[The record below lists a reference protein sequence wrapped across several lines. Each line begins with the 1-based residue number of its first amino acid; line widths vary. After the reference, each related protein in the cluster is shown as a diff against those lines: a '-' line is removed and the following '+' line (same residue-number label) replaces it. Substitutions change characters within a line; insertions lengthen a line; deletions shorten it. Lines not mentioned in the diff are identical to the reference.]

1 MLRLT
6 LSNLWSRKRRL
17 TGAAVAI
24 VIGVAFLFATLT
36 VSDTLR
42 AGFDDVFT
50 AGTAGTDVVVR
61 SATEIGSESA
71 VQRGLV
77 PESVADRLLAIDG
90 VEQVVSAYEGTGQ
103 IVGRDGQRVGGDGP
117 PANATGWIDDAEL
130 TAWRIAEGRAP
141 ASAGE
146 VVIDRASART
156 GGLAVG
162 DRTTVM
168 VPGPEPVTVVGIA
181 TFDGADSQGPATFVM
196 FDPETAQRLLVGDDD
211 RASSLL
217 IAAGEG
223 VSPDALAARIA
234 GELPAD
240 LEALTG
246 AELAA
251 DQLADVEGDFL
262 GFVRFFLTAFA
273 GVALVVAAF
282 GISTTLTIVAAQ
294 RTRESA
300 LLRALGGTRRQVLV
314 ASLVESA
321 LLGAVASAAGLG
333 VGWVLGV
340 GLRALLAGFGIDL
353 PGSGLVVDTASVV
366 TAIAAGTLVTIVAGL
381 APAVRASRV
390 EPLAALRD
398 VAIDRSGRSV
408 PRAVAGAI
416 LAVAG
421 GALVVA
427 AASAAMVGLGV
438 LALLGG
444 IVLAGPVLVGPI
456 VGVLGAPVRRL
467 RGEPGRLAVANATRN
482 PARTASTATGLLV
495 GTAVVAL
502 FTSLGA
508 SVTASIDES
517 VSESFGGDLVVS
529 GESFSGAAL
538 DPELAPSLAA
548 VDGVEHVSAISVVP
562 ALVGGSDVGPLAVD
576 PAEFEPLLDVG
587 VVEGD
592 LASMGVGELAV
603 STGLAAERGWTLG
616 RTVPVAFANGDVV
629 PATVAAVYDVTGV
642 MGDVIM
648 HRDDWTPRARG
659 AGDVVVMIGLADGA
673 DRAATTAEVA
683 DLAESFGAPAPQTRE
698 QYVDDVAAQVDQLL
712 GLVYGLLALAV
723 LIALIGIGNA
733 LSLAVHE
740 RTREVGMLR
749 AVGLTRRQLRTT
761 VRWEAVLTAVAGA
774 AGGIAVGVLAGWG
787 LLRAVGASEG
797 LGVFVVPITPL
808 AVVLVV
814 AGLAGTIA
822 AARPARRAARLD
834 VVSALGVE

>member
-6 LSNLWSRKRRL
+6 LTNLWSRKRRL
-17 TGAAVAI
+17 AGAAVAI

-61 SATEIGSESA
+61 GATEIGSESA

-77 PESVADRLLAIDG
+77 PESIADDLRRVDG
-90 VEQVVSAYEGTGQ
+90 VERVVATYEGVGQ
-103 IVGRDGQRVGGDGP
+103 IVGSDGERIGGNGP
-117 PANATGWIDDAEL
+117 PTNATGWIDDPEL
-130 TAWRIAEGRAP
+130 TAWEITEGRAP
-141 ASAGE
+141 TTAGE
-146 VVIDRASART
+146 VVIDRASARA
-156 GGLAVG
+156 GGLEVG
-162 DRTTVM
+162 DRTTVL
-168 VPGPEPVTVVGIA
+168 VPGPEPVTVVGVA
-181 TFDGADSQGPATFVM
+181 TFGDIDSQGPATFVM
-196 FDPETAQRLLVGDDD
+196 FHPATAQRLLVGDDAQ
-211 RASSLL
+211 ASSLL
-217 IAAGEG
+217 VAAGEG
-223 VSPDALAARIA
+223 VPPDVLAGRIA
-234 GELPAD
+234 TVLPD
-240 LEALTG
+240 DVEALTG

-251 DQLADVEGDFL
+251 DQLADVESDFL

-314 ASLVESA
+314 SAVTESA
-321 LLGAVASAAGLG
+321 VLGVTASAVGLG

-340 GLRALLAGFGIDL
+340 GLRALLAGFGVDL
-353 PGSGLVVDTASVV
+353 PGSGLVVDTTSIV

-381 APAVRASRV
+381 APALRASRV

-398 VAIDRSGRSV
+398 VAIDRSGRSL
-408 PRAVAGAI
+408 PRAVVGAVVA
-416 LAVAG
+416 LAG
-421 GALVVA
+421 GALVTV
-427 AASAAMVGLGV
+427 AASAPTVGLGV
-438 LALLGG
+438 LALLAG

-456 VGVLGAPVRRL
+456 VAVLGAPVRRL

-508 SVTASIDES
+508 SVTASIDQS

-538 DPELAPSLAA
+538 DPALAPAIAA
-548 VDGVEHVSAISVVP
+548 VDGVERVSSISVVP
-562 ALVGGSDVGPLAVD
+562 ALVGGSDLGPLAVD
-576 PAEFEPLLDVG
+576 PAQFDPLLDVG
-587 VVEGD
+587 VVDGD
-592 LASMGVGELAV
+592 LATMRPGQVAV
-603 STGLAAERGWTLG
+603 STGLADERGWTVG
-616 RTVPVAFANGDVV
+616 STMPVEFANGDEVL
-629 PATVAAVYDVTGV
+629 ATVAATYDVTGV
-642 MGDVIM
+642 MGDVIV
-648 HRDDWTPRARG
+648 HQADWAPRSRG
-659 AGDVVVMIGLADGA
+659 AGDIVVMIGLTEGA
-673 DRAATTAEVA
+673 DRAAVVA
-683 DLAESFGAPAPQTRE
+683 AVTDVAESFGAPAPQTRE
-698 QYVDDVAAQVDQLL
+698 EYVDDVAAQVDQLL

-761 VRWEAVLTAVAGA
+761 VRWEAVLTALAGA

-797 LGVFVVPITPL
+797 LGVFVAPIAPL

-814 AGLAGTIA
+814 AALAGMVA
-822 AARPARRAARLD
+822 AVRPARRAARLD
-834 VVSALGVE
+834 VVTALGVG